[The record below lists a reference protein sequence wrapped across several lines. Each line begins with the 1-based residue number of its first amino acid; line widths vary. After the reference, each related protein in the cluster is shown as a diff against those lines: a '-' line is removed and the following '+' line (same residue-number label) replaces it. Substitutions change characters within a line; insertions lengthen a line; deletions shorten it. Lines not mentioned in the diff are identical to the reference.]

1 MWWDVWWDC
10 HLVDA
15 GNITRREWPAGGSYA
30 EQENIVVEVFS
41 IITYEALAD
50 MERRRKHGKR

>member
-1 MWWDVWWDC
+1 MWWDAWCAC
-10 HLVDA
+10 HTYREGTIL
-15 GNITRREWPAGGSYA
+15 RLEWPAGGSYA